1 MAFKNKQ
8 TLLFIGDSI
17 TDCGRRLDARPLGRG
32 YVKMFSDLLILRE
45 STKQFQII
53 NKGIGGDTAVGLRN
67 RWEDD
72 VLRHKPDWLFI
83 KVGINDIHKTLRED
97 PDSIPPKLYLEA
109 YDEILK
115 RTKAALPKCNI
126 VLIDSFFIS
135 LETSP
140 NSFRH
145 DVLQF
150 LPKYIKVV
158 SKLSAKHQTYHLKTH
173 VLFQR
178 LLKNHESEVFCPEP
192 VHPNETGHLMIAES
206 LYSLLQ

>member
-1 MAFKNKQ
+1 MSFKNKQ

-45 STKQFQII
+45 SAKQLHII
-53 NKGIGGDTAVGLRN
+53 NKGIGGDTSVGLRN

-83 KVGINDIHKTLRED
+83 KIGINDIHKTLRGDLDLISPE
-97 PDSIPPKLYLEA
+97 LYLEA
-109 YDEILK
+109 YEDILK
-115 RTKAALPKCNI
+115 RTKASLPKSHI
-126 VLIDSFFIS
+126 VLIDPFYIS
-135 LETSP
+135 QETSP

-145 DVLQF
+145 EVLQL

-158 SKLSAKHQTYHLKTH
+158 AKLSTKYQTQRLKTH
-173 VLFQR
+173 NIFQR
-178 LLKNHESEVFCPEP
+178 LLKNHESDVFCPEP
-192 VHPNETGHLMIAES
+192 VHPNESGHLVIAES
-206 LYSLLQ
+206 LYTLIQ